1 MIILSSQLSTLN
13 SQNIIRPKISC
24 PNDIYVNSYN
34 GVLFYQRADLSIPN
48 RSMPLEAIFYYNS
61 SYADTNY
68 GYGRGWTLGYE
79 YRYTADSTSVTIMTG
94 DGRKDTYTGN
104 TGSSPVTYTAPSGVF
119 HTLTADSNGYT
130 LRTKEGVQYI
140 FADTISKCVT
150 QIRDRNNNALHFA
163 YTNGHLDSISDD
175 NGRSIILTWT
185 DSLMTSLTANVGDRT
200 WQYVYDTLG
209 NLVSV
214 TNPMGYTVH
223 YGHDKSNRINRFTDE
238 AGYSTHI
245 SYTDEGRVHRV
256 KTDLTDKSIRYDQ
269 SSNQTVIIDYMGA
282 DSSLPAEVLGHN
294 QFTTYKWDDR
304 GRVIEKTGNCCG
316 YTSKLTYDNDNN
328 IIRSEDANG
337 NVTTYTYDSTGN
349 MLTRTDPMGYTDY
362 FTYELTNNNILSHTD
377 KLGNQ
382 YSFSYDTNG
391 NLTTLNGPMGSTE
404 HFSYNNYGQL
414 NTHTDV
420 LGHTTTYNYDQY
432 GNLTSTINT
441 LGNNVTTQYNALG
454 DIIATIT
461 PSGARQQYFYDNMQR
476 ITSMVDPL
484 GSRLSLQYDS
494 RGNVITMTDPL
505 LYQIHTT
512 YDKLSRPTTLT
523 DALQGTSTISYNAQ
537 SKPIQAVDALNH
549 VARMEYNDR
558 NQVIH
563 AVDAL
568 GDSTHYEYDAV
579 GNLIMA
585 TLPNGRQIVY
595 TYDANSRQVQVAD
608 QYGIIQK
615 TIYDAMGR
623 TTAIIN
629 ANGDT
634 TRMTYDALG
643 RLTQSTDPLGHT
655 EQYGYDLAGNMLT
668 HTDAN
673 GNTTTYTYDA
683 IGNLLTETDAMNNVT
698 TYTYNAD
705 GELTSVTDANG
716 NATNY
721 QYDAASQLTLI
732 TFANGK
738 TQQFWYDAAGNV
750 IRYKDEAGNQT
761 VMTYDANGNMI
772 SRTYPDGS
780 SDQYTYDLNGNLL
793 TANNA
798 NANITFTYDANG
810 QVLSETMSTSFNSQP
825 STFNYTYDTHNGT
838 INITYPSGRVIEEHY
853 DLRGR
858 LSTILN
864 SQFSILNSPDT
875 IAFFTYTPTNHLAS
889 RTYGN
894 GDHTTFS
901 YDAANRLTNIS
912 SLNSQFSILNYDYTY
927 DPAGNILSRIDSLQP
942 NRSETYAYDALHRLT
957 EFRRGVANNS
967 GVIPNP
973 LKQVQ
978 YALDALGNRTTVTAN
993 GTTTTYSHNNM
1004 NAYTTVGNETLQYD
1018 GNGNMLSDGSH
1029 TYQYNYRNRMIGVDN
1044 GTTSTYQYDALD
1056 RRISKTTAT
1065 DTILFFYRGVQC
1077 IEELHANI
1085 PSGEG
1090 QGWVS
1095 HTTVSYIYGTAIDD
1109 ILSMHRNSQ
1118 NYYYHKNHLGSVM
1131 AITDSMGAIVETYDY
1146 DPYGTPNIYNAAGSE
1161 IIVSNIG
1168 NTILFTGREYDYETE
1183 LYYFRARALHSV
1195 LGRFIQH
1202 DPLNY
1207 IDGMNMYSYVLNNPI
1222 KKTDRFGMATTDC
1235 QERCTL
1241 PPVIKNSLHT
1251 IDSYSD
1257 KFEQIT
1263 NPFSTIEFVS
1273 NVVFTLIR
1281 VPKTPWNTY
1290 WNIDDLDEVFDYVG
1304 DNYSC
1309 SGNHLK
1315 CLGKK
1320 TGNKRPAQGSSYRYI
1335 RVKKLI
1341 TYKVTKHFLKVIDWH
1356 AKIKHSLTFLRNVT
1370 YDICK
1375 GNGVSSETLQSA
1387 WDVLADVWTVAAT
1400 FEVGRLIGEIIN
1412 ETGFT
1417 DWVTDKFDVDMTW
1430 NWVAEKTRNWGWVD

>member
-1 MIILSSQLSTLN
+1 MIFLSSQFSIIQ

-48 RSMPLEAIFYYNS
+48 RSMPLEAVFYYNS

-79 YRYTADSTSVTIMTG
+79 YRYIEDSTGVTIMSG

-104 TGSSPVTYTAPSGVF
+104 TGGSPVTYTAPAGVF

-130 LRTKEGVQYI
+130 LRSKEGVQYI
-140 FADTISKCVT
+140 FADTLTKCVT
-150 QIRDRNNNALHFA
+150 QIRDRNNNTLHFA

-185 DSLMTSLTANVGDRT
+185 DSLLTSLRVNVGDRT
-200 WQYVYDTLG
+200 WHYAYDTLG

-214 TNPMGYTVH
+214 TNPMNYTVH

-238 AGYSTHI
+238 SGYSTHI

-294 QFTTYKWDDR
+294 QFTTYRWDDR

-391 NLTTLNGPMGSTE
+391 NLTTLNGPMSSTE

-432 GNLTSTINT
+432 GNLTSTTNT

-494 RGNVITMTDPL
+494 RGNVITMTDPM
-505 LYQIHTT
+505 LYQIYTT
-512 YDKLSRPTTLT
+512 YDELSRPTTLT
-523 DALQGTSTISYNAQ
+523 DALQGSSTISYNAQ
-537 SKPIQAVDALNH
+537 SKPIQVIDALNH

-558 NQVIH
+558 NQVIL

-568 GDSTHYEYDAV
+568 SDSTHYEYDAV

-595 TYDANSRQVQVAD
+595 TYDANSRQVQVSD

-615 TIYDAMGR
+615 TLYDAMGR
-623 TTAIIN
+623 TIATIN

-634 TRMTYDALG
+634 THMTYDALG

-655 EQYGYDLAGNMLT
+655 EQYSYDLAGNMLT

-673 GNTTTYTYDA
+673 GNTTYYNYNAIGQLISERDALNNLTTYTYDA
-683 IGNLLTETDAMNNVT
+683 DGNL
-698 TYTYNAD
+698 
-705 GELTSVTDANG
+705 TSITDANG
-716 NATNY
+716 NATTY
-721 QYDAASQLTLI
+721 QYDAAGQLTKI

-738 TQQFWYDAAGNV
+738 TQQFWYDAVGNV
-750 IRYKDEAGNQT
+750 IRHKDEAGNQT
-761 VMTYDANGNMI
+761 VMTYDANGNLL

-780 SDQYTYDLNGNLL
+780 SDQYTYDLIGNLL

-798 NANITFTYDANG
+798 NANVTFTYNANG
-810 QVLSETMSTSFNSQP
+810 QVLSETLIP
-825 STFNYTYDTHNGT
+825 SGEGQGRVTQYDYNTRQGI
-838 INITYPSGRVIEEHY
+838 INITYPSGRTIEEHY

-858 LSTILN
+858 LTTIINYQL
-864 SQFSILNSPDT
+864 SILNSSDT
-875 IAFFTYTPTNHLAS
+875 IATFSYFPTDYVAS

-894 GDHTTFS
+894 GDVSYYT
-901 YDAANRLTNIS
+901 YDAANRLTSINS
-912 SLNSQFSILNYDYTY
+912 SNSIQPILSLHYNYDNY
-927 DPAGNILSRIDSLQP
+927 GNILSRHDSLRP
-942 NRSETYAYDALHRLT
+942 NRSETYTYDALHRLT
-957 EFRRGVANNS
+957 EFRCGVVNNS

-978 YALDALGNRTTVTAN
+978 YTLDVLGNRTSVTAN
-993 GTTTTYSHNNM
+993 RITTTYAHNNT
-1004 NAYTTVGNETLQYD
+1004 NAYTNVGIETMQYD
-1018 GNGNMLSDGSH
+1018 GNGNMLSDGNH
-1029 TYQYNYRNRMIGVDN
+1029 TYQFNYRNRMIGVDN
-1044 GTTSTYQYDALD
+1044 GTTATYQYDALD
-1056 RRISKTTAT
+1056 RRILKTTAS
-1065 DTILFFYRGVQC
+1065 DTIRYFYHGVQC
-1077 IEELHANI
+1077 IEEVYSPI
-1085 PSGEG
+1085 SSREG
-1090 QGWVS
+1090 LGW
-1095 HTTVSYIYGTAIDD
+1095 VSYIYSTALDD
-1109 ILSMHRNSQ
+1109 ILFMHRNNQ
-1118 NYYYHKNHLGSVM
+1118 KYYYHKNHLGSVM
-1131 AITDSMGAIVETYDY
+1131 SITDSTGSIVETYEY
-1146 DPYGTPNIYNAAGSE
+1146 DPYGAPTFYNTTGTE
-1161 IIVSNIG
+1161 ITASTIG
-1168 NTILFTGREYDYETE
+1168 NIILFSGREYDHETD
-1183 LYYFRARALHSV
+1183 LYYFRARTMNPI

-1202 DPLNY
+1202 DPLLYVDDINY
-1207 IDGMNMYSYVLNNPI
+1207 YSYGINNPL
-1222 KKTDRFGMATTDC
+1222 TSVDYWGTFSEDC
-1235 QERCTL
+1235 QKRCNT
-1241 PPVIKNSLHT
+1241 PPAISTTSEYMETV
-1251 IDSYSD
+1251 SD
-1257 KFEQIT
+1257 VYDKVHKPFEIYET
-1263 NPFSTIEFVS
+1263 
-1273 NVVFTLIR
+1273 
-1281 VPKTPWNTY
+1281 
-1290 WNIDDLDEVFDYVG
+1290 
-1304 DNYSC
+1304 
-1309 SGNHLK
+1309 
-1315 CLGKK
+1315 
-1320 TGNKRPAQGSSYRYI
+1320 
-1335 RVKKLI
+1335 
-1341 TYKVTKHFLKVIDWH
+1341 VTREI
-1356 AKIKHSLTFLRNVT
+1356 S
-1370 YDICK
+1370 
-1375 GNGVSSETLQSA
+1375 VSSEGKYYIRKLGKHRARGSKAHIFYYENSVQWKKIDHFIQERTI
-1387 WDVLADVWTVAAT
+1387 TK
-1400 FEVGRLIGEIIN
+1400 
-1412 ETGFT
+1412 
-1417 DWVTDKFDVDMTW
+1417 KFDNVMTKYTRITQGVTLIT
-1430 NWVAEKTRNWGWVD
+1430 NIYNDYCNGHISTNTIRNVADIALSSNVYYNTFMLGWDIGQWMNRHGWTEWIFKKTRLDRVFDWIADETREWGWVD

>member
-1 MIILSSQLSTLN
+1 MKQILIILGLTILNFQLSTLN

-48 RSMPLEAIFYYNS
+48 RSMPLEAVFYYNS

-79 YRYTADSTSVTIMTG
+79 YRYTADSSGVTIMTG
-94 DGRKDTYTGN
+94 DGRKDTYSGN
-104 TGSSPVTYTAPSGVF
+104 TGGSPVTYTAPAGVF

-140 FADTISKCVT
+140 FADTLSKCVT
-150 QIRDRNNNALHFA
+150 QIRDRNNNVLHFA

-175 NGRSIILTWT
+175 NGRAITLTWT
-185 DSLMTSLTANVGDRT
+185 DSLLTSLKANVGDRT
-200 WQYVYDTLG
+200 WHYAYDTLG

-214 TNPMGYTVH
+214 TNPMNYTVH

-238 AGYSTHI
+238 AGYSTLI

-269 SSNQTVIIDYMGA
+269 ASNQTVIIDYMGA
-282 DSSLPAEVLGHN
+282 DSLLSSEVLGHN
-294 QFTTYKWDDR
+294 QFTTYRWDNR

-316 YTSKLTYDNDNN
+316 YTSKLTYDDNNN

-349 MLTRTDPMGYTDY
+349 MLSMTDPMGNTER
-362 FTYELTNNNILSHTD
+362 FTYEPLYNNPTSYTD
-377 KLGNQ
+377 KLGHQ
-382 YSFSYDTNG
+382 YTFSYDSQG
-391 NLTTLNGPMGSTE
+391 NSTAVNGPLGSNIQLT
-404 HFSYNNYGQL
+404 NDAYGQMTS
-414 NTHTDV
+414 NTDA
-420 LGHTTTYNYDQY
+420 LGGVTTYIYDQY
-432 GNLTSTINT
+432 GNIVSTT
-441 LGNNVTTQYNALG
+441 NALG
-454 DIIATIT
+454 STSTFRYNAYGESTVT
-461 PSGARQQYFYDNMQR
+461 TSPMGASKQVTYDRLGQAISYFN
-476 ITSMVDPL
+476 PL
-484 GSRLSLQYDS
+484 GNRTFITRDN
-494 RGNVITMTDPL
+494 RGNITDVVNALQQRMSVS
-505 LYQIHTT
+505 
-512 YDKLSRPTTLT
+512 YDALNRPDSLK
-523 DALQGTSTISYNAQ
+523 DALQGTRTLVYNAQ
-537 SKPIQAVDALNH
+537 DKPIRAEDPLHHAV
-549 VARMEYNDR
+549 RMKYNDR
-558 NQVIH
+558 NQVIL

-568 GDSTHYEYDAV
+568 GDSTRYDYDAI

-615 TIYDAMGR
+615 TVYDAMGR
-623 TTAIIN
+623 TIAIIN

-634 TRMTYDALG
+634 THMTYDALG
-643 RLTQSTDPLGHT
+643 RLIQSTDPLGNT

-875 IAFFTYTPTNHLAS
+875 IAFFTYTPTDHVAT

-901 YDAANRLTNIS
+901 YDAANRLTKIS
-912 SLNSQFSILNYDYTY
+912 SLNSQFSILNYNYTY
-927 DPAGNILSRIDSLQP
+927 DPAGNILSRIDSLRP
-942 NRSETYAYDALHRLT
+942 NHSETYAYDALHRLT
-957 EFRRGVANNS
+957 EFRRGVTNNS

-973 LKQVQ
+973 LRQVQ
-978 YALDALGNRTTVTAN
+978 YTLDALGNRTSVTTN
-993 GTTTTYSHNNM
+993 STTTTYAHNNM
-1004 NAYTTVGNETLQYD
+1004 NAYTTVGNETMQYD

-1029 TYQYNYRNRMIGVDN
+1029 TYQYNYRNRIISVDN
-1044 GTTSTYQYDALD
+1044 GGTATYQYDALD
-1056 RRISKTTAT
+1056 RRIGKMTAS
-1065 DTILFFYRGVQC
+1065 DTIHYYYRGVQS
-1077 IEELHANI
+1077 IEE
-1085 PSGEG
+1085 
-1090 QGWVS
+1090 
-1095 HTTVSYIYGTAIDD
+1095 HTASDTTTYIYGSAIDD
-1109 ILSMHRNSQ
+1109 ILSIHRNGQ
-1118 NYYYHKNHLGSVM
+1118 DYYYHKNHLGSVV
-1131 AITDSMGAIVETYDY
+1131 AITDSTGGLVETYNY
-1146 DPYGTPNIYNAAGSE
+1146 DPYGAPSICNASGLE
-1161 IIVSNIG
+1161 ISVSTIG
-1168 NTILFTGREYDYETE
+1168 NTILFTGREYDYETGF
-1183 LYYFRARALHSV
+1183 YYYRARTQHPMV
-1195 LGRFIQH
+1195 GRFLEH
-1202 DPLNY
+1202 DPLLFVDGWNIYEYVIGNPINY
-1207 IDGMNMYSYVLNNPI
+1207 IDVH
-1222 KKTDRFGMATTDC
+1222 GMARNSCSRDRSLDS
-1235 QERCTL
+1235 QEKVLEILAFIIDYKAVSQGLKFFEISFMGALIGVMEAFFHDDFYKTMSVIGGILASVALGIAGAPVWLTVAGAIVASYAFSEISKSVVNFSARPDNKLIPQTSISATNSPSFISTPQTSISATNSPSFISTPQSL
-1241 PPVIKNSLHT
+1241 PVNST
-1251 IDSYSD
+1251 YPNNGI
-1257 KFEQIT
+1257 
-1263 NPFSTIEFVS
+1263 VS
-1273 NVVFTLIR
+1273 NYNIPSVSTPHSGPQIR
-1281 VPKTPWNTY
+1281 SNQPTY
-1290 WNIDDLDEVFDYVG
+1290 YIG
-1304 DNYSC
+1304 
-1309 SGNHLK
+1309 
-1315 CLGKK
+1315 
-1320 TGNKRPAQGSSYRYI
+1320 PAPLSY
-1335 RVKKLI
+1335 
-1341 TYKVTKHFLKVIDWH
+1341 
-1356 AKIKHSLTFLRNVT
+1356 
-1370 YDICK
+1370 
-1375 GNGVSSETLQSA
+1375 
-1387 WDVLADVWTVAAT
+1387 
-1400 FEVGRLIGEIIN
+1400 
-1412 ETGFT
+1412 
-1417 DWVTDKFDVDMTW
+1417 
-1430 NWVAEKTRNWGWVD
+1430 